1 MRLGYLCRMDESIG
15 NIQLQSTQS
24 VLETSEANILS
35 AREKTKPSKET
46 GKDKHLKKSCHV
58 CLKTMRSDHLKRH
71 VKTHNTNKTKDIMI
85 PCNICTK
92 IMRKDNLKRHLKTH
106 KSIALDET
114 LTPHSSKQDIIS
126 LLMHDHNQFN
136 FKRKT
141 GSIVKSTLLTHSIE
155 PQSLRKEMKEAL
167 DIHEWYTT
175 QETNT
180 NLKGWQKEVLCLME
194 TPTHREI
201 IWVIGN
207 VVMRARHGSKSI
219 LNNILVVEEY
229 FELVLLKMQV
239 PCYTCCQREL

>member
-1 MRLGYLCRMDESIG
+1 MDEIIS
-15 NIQLQSTQS
+15 NIQLQSSQS

-35 AREKTKPSKET
+35 APEKTVPSQET

-155 PQSLRKEMKEAL
+155 PQSL
-167 DIHEWYTT
+167 
-175 QETNT
+175 
-180 NLKGWQKEVLCLME
+180 
-194 TPTHREI
+194 
-201 IWVIGN
+201 
-207 VVMRARHGSKSI
+207 
-219 LNNILVVEEY
+219 
-229 FELVLLKMQV
+229 
-239 PCYTCCQREL
+239 